1 MGVSKVGVGGR
12 VEGGRRWAY
21 RRRTRPHIE
30 VEPAAHERNA
40 SADLQRPSGGSNV
53 QWALRSEG
61 CRRLNINDRWGVCRA
76 AIPFLARRGMSCHVH
91 PRRAYVW
98 SHSWRRACGPRR
110 ARTDAGERTEQGGR
124 AGEGDAQLRFPPDEA
139 RAYSLSDI
147 RYSLFDVLR
156 SSFFVRRSLFVV
168 CPPLAHQY

>member
-124 AGEGDAQLRFPPDEA
+124 AGEGDAQLRFPPMRRA
-139 RAYSLSDI
+139 RIRFRIFAI
-147 RYSLFDVLR
+147 RYSMFFVLR
-156 SSFFVRRSLFVV
+156 SSFVVRCSSFAR
-168 CPPLAHQY
+168 H